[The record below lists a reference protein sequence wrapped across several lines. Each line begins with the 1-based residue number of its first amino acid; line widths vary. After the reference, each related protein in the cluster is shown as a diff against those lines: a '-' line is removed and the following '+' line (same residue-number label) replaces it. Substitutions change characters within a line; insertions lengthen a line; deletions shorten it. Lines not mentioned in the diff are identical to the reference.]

1 MKQPVRHLCS
11 CALSA
16 TFPFCDGNH
25 FVARGRD
32 PRELQRCGAAP
43 AIAVLADA
51 DQLPPPPSK
60 KLVRA

>member
-1 MKQPVRHLCS
+1 MNEPVKQLCG

-32 PRELQRCGAAP
+32 PRKLQRCGMEAAP
-43 AIAVLADA
+43 TAPSEAK
-51 DQLPPPPSK
+51 PPRAKPRK
-60 KLVRA
+60 TLVSA

>member
-1 MKQPVRHLCS
+1 MKEPVKQLCG

-32 PRELQRCGAAP
+32 PRKLHRCGTVAAP
-43 AIAVLADA
+43 TV
-51 DQLPPPPSK
+51 PSEAEAPGPK
-60 KLVRA
+60 PRKTLVSA